1 MDIVEKLKIL
11 SREMDY
17 PETIVFARLEIE
29 RLRAELH
36 KIRENRRRLRKEN
49 EENND

>member
-1 MDIVEKLKIL
+1 MDLVEKLKGL

-17 PETIVFARLEIE
+17 PATIFFARLEIE
-29 RLRAELH
+29 KLRAEL
-36 KIRENRRRLRKEN
+36 REIHANRRIRKEN